1 MLRKMGWNEGQG
13 LGRDGSGLEESVGV
27 QMGSD
32 LNSSTGRRVTGIGGN
47 SGGSIPHVNYS
58 GSGKEYK
65 DSLIRA
71 AKARYDQ
78 MNK

>member
-1 MLRKMGWNEGQG
+1 MNQNYCYHYYYYI
-13 LGRDGSGLEESVGV
+13 SGV

-32 LNSSTGRRVTGIGGN
+32 LNSSAGRRVTGIGGN
-47 SGGSIPHVNYS
+47 TSQIPHVNYS

-78 MNK
+78 INK